1 MNDSGTTEQI
11 STSDKDR
18 QVHHDPLSSLL
29 ARLLQA
35 ETADAPLSIN
45 LLLAKTE
52 GRGVFLLIITIC
64 LPFLLPTPFLG
75 LSTPMGLIM
84 MTLALRHALELPP
97 RLPKKIGDR
106 VLPDGFK
113 TRILGGSI
121 RMLKRLER
129 WVKPRKDKWL
139 SSHPARWINCS
150 VVAGLAFLL
159 CLPLPPFIPFTNSVP
174 AIAIILICL
183 SMMEED
189 GVLIWYAYVAVLG
202 NIAFFGFLV
211 FSISKILVYWREIW
225 EMVTAHL

>member
-1 MNDSGTTEQI
+1 MNGL
-11 STSDKDR
+11 
-18 QVHHDPLSSLL
+18 LS
-29 ARLLQA
+29 
-35 ETADAPLSIN
+35 
-45 LLLAKTE
+45 KTD

-84 MTLALRHALELPP
+84 VALALRHALELPP
-97 RLPKKIGDR
+97 RLPKRIGDR

-113 TRILGGSI
+113 RRVLGGSV
-121 RMLKRLER
+121 RMLERLER
-129 WVKPRKDKWL
+129 WVRPRRDQWL
-139 SSHPARWINCS
+139 SSHASRWINCGI
-150 VVAGLAFLL
+150 VAVLAFML

-202 NIAFFGFLV
+202 NIAFFSVLF
-211 FSISKILVYWREIW
+211 FSIGKILMYWREIW
-225 EMVTAHL
+225 EMIKSHL